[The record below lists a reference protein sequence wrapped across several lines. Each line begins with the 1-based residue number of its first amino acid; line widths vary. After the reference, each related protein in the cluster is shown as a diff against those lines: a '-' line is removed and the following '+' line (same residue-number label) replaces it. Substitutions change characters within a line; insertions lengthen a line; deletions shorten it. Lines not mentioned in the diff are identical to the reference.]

1 MKYRAEIDGLRAIAV
16 LSVILFHSGV
26 SFLPG
31 GFVGVDVFF
40 VISGYLITAI
50 IIGQMT
56 EQTFSAADFYLRRAK
71 RILPALFAMMFVTAL
86 VGAALLTPPAF
97 ERLMRSIGEASL
109 SISNFS
115 FARAAGYFDEGT
127 AWRPMLHTWSLGVE
141 EQFYLFLPLYLF
153 IARSRTS
160 WSWQRIVTLPMI
172 ISFAIAVV
180 MVRHW
185 PTAAYYLPFGRFWEL
200 LVGSLL
206 ATGTFGAIRDDRRR
220 QAASAAG
227 LALIAIPVLFYGENT
242 TFPGETALLPC
253 LGAFLILHSARSGRS
268 FVSTALAST
277 PLAFIGK
284 LSYSLYLWHWPVLYF
299 ARIIKGQALTAGEGL
314 ALLPLTFAVS
324 YAAWRFIE
332 NPARRSDASFRTA
345 AKLVAATVA
354 TCISLWVVTEQLGGM
369 PGRFSGVERRMA
381 SGARDTNPDRRACDT
396 PSLERLRAGTP
407 CVLGADKVPGVA
419 LMGDSIA
426 DALAPGVVA
435 AAEQAGQSVMILTK
449 EGCRPIIWSRSDSG
463 SCQRFLVEAEQLLKR
478 TETIHTVVII
488 ARWTNIASG
497 YRYGAPI
504 LVPPSMTHPD
514 DEAKLSRLAAALSDQ
529 FAHLDQKRIVVV
541 GFVPEQPLYVPQT
554 VLVRHRL
561 GQPLPSGVSRDVF
574 EERQKIVRRLFS
586 RPNFAKVTLIDA
598 TPFFCNDETCP
609 VQDQGIPAFV
619 DDNHPSASKALSVR
633 AMFAPA
639 FVTRER
645 LQSTAKAPPVSQKP
659 S

>member
-50 IIGQMT
+50 IIGQMK

-160 WSWQRIVTLPMI
+160 WSWQRIVSLPMV

-268 FVSTALAST
+268 FVSTALAFT

-299 ARIIKGQALTAGEGL
+299 ARIIKGQALTSGEGL

-332 NPARRSDASFRTA
+332 NPARRSDVSFRTA
-345 AKLVAATVA
+345 AKLVSATVA
-354 TCISLWVVTEQLGGM
+354 TCIGLWVVTEQLGGM

-407 CVLGADKVPGVA
+407 CVLRRRQGARRGADGRQHRRCARSGCRRGRRAGRAECHDPDERRLQTDHLVEKQFQQLPAVSGGSRTTAEANGNHSYRRHHRALGKHRQRLSLWRSHPGTAVDDA
-419 LMGDSIA
+419 SRRRSEAFQACRGSFRSVRSPRPEA
-426 DALAPGVVA
+426 DRRCRLRSGAAVIRTADRLGPASAGPA
-435 AAEQAGQSVMILTK
+435 AAFGCV
-449 EGCRPIIWSRSDSG
+449 EGCVRG
-463 SCQRFLVEAEQLLKR
+463 AAENRQ
-478 TETIHTVVII
+478 
-488 ARWTNIASG
+488 
-497 YRYGAPI
+497 
-504 LVPPSMTHPD
+504 
-514 DEAKLSRLAAALSDQ
+514 AA
-529 FAHLDQKRIVVV
+529 
-541 GFVPEQPLYVPQT
+541 
-554 VLVRHRL
+554 
-561 GQPLPSGVSRDVF
+561 VF
-574 EERQKIVRRLFS
+574 EAQLREG
-586 RPNFAKVTLIDA
+586 DA
-598 TPFFCNDETCP
+598 DRCHA
-609 VQDQGIPAFV
+609 I
-619 DDNHPSASKALSVR
+619 L
-633 AMFAPA
+633 
-639 FVTRER
+639 
-645 LQSTAKAPPVSQKP
+645 LQ
-659 S
+659 